1 MTAFIR
7 LYKKL
12 ISFLE
17 DREDSAEDDDS
28 EDDVV
33 KYTGSAIKPAET
45 RLLFAVF
52 MSVFFL
58 AGLF

>member
-1 MTAFIR
+1 MIAFIR

-33 KYTGSAIKPAET
+33 KYTGSATKPAET
-45 RLLFAVF
+45 CLLFAVF